1 MTTNRPLRIERVISN
16 NVLMVL
22 EPQSGKEYVLM
33 GKGLGFASKGNGTID
48 SGDPRIEK
56 RFRLD
61 DRDQLSEYQKLLEGI
76 DPEVIEISETIIESV
91 KKQFEQPVNNKI
103 YFALPSHI
111 QFAVY
116 RLRGGMDIVN
126 PFLQE
131 TQMCFPKEYEIA
143 RSAAEAISSRFGITV
158 PEDEIGFLAFHVHSA
173 VSDVS
178 VGHLVK
184 MSSLVGELV
193 ERVEER
199 LGSRLPRDSMDYIR
213 LVTHLRSAVDRISG
227 RKAVPNPFMRDF
239 EQAYRREYLLASELG
254 EMIQEGLG
262 EEVPEDEIGYMVM
275 HLYRLFLTYAPPQHE
290 S

>member
-16 NVLMVL
+16 NVLMAL
-22 EPQSGKEYVLM
+22 DPETGKECVLL
-33 GKGLGFASKGNGTID
+33 GKGLGFASKGSGTIE
-48 SGDPRIEK
+48 SQDPRIEK

-61 DRDQLSEYQKLLEGI
+61 DREELSEYQKLLEGI
-76 DPEVIEISETIIESV
+76 DPDVIAISEKIIDSMRG
-91 KKQFEQPVNNKI
+91 QFEQPVNNKV

-116 RLRGGMDIVN
+116 RLRNGMDIVN

-143 RSAAEAISSRFGITV
+143 RSAAETISTRFGIDV

-193 ERVEER
+193 EQVEER
-199 LGSRLPRDSMDYIR
+199 LGGRMSRDSMDYIR
-213 LVTHLRSAVDRISG
+213 LVTHLRSAVDRIAQK
-227 RKAVPNPFMRDF
+227 KAVPNPFMRSF
-239 EQAYRREYLLASELG
+239 QEAYPREYLLASELG
-254 EMIQEGLG
+254 ELIQERLG
-262 EEVPEDEIGYMVM
+262 EDVPEDEIGYMVM
-275 HLYRLFLTYAPPQHE
+275 HLYRLFLTCAPPQR
-290 S
+290 